1 MKDYRYDSNE
11 EFRLDLLHS
20 DIMYVF
26 EEIQKNQNRMNINP
40 KRLLISDMMK
50 ISENASGN
58 ECWSSM
64 ENSTHQRIG
73 KIIANNYEM
82 IRDEYEQGT
91 GKIAEITFRCSDG
104 NNNGIYEEIVH
115 KADDI
120 KIVAVV
126 PMKLNNT
133 RLPQKNTK
141 SFKNGK
147 PLCWYILSTLLKCQS
162 IDEVFVYCS
171 NEQICNYLPEGVR
184 YLKRSEKLDLDT
196 TKMNEVLIAF
206 AKEVNADIYVMT
218 HTTAPFVKPES
229 FEKGIGAVKS
239 GQYDSAFA
247 VKKMQDFI
255 WKDNQPFNYNLN
267 QIPRT
272 QDLEPL
278 FVETSGFYIYKNEI
292 ITKWGRRIGESPC
305 LIEVGEVE
313 SCDIDEYEDFMIA
326 DAIQFYKQMGE
337 ENE

>member
-1 MKDYRYDSNE
+1 MKDNRYDSDD
-11 EFRLDLLHS
+11 EFRLDPLYS
-20 DIMYVF
+20 EIMYVF
-26 EEIQKNQNRMNINP
+26 EEIQKQENRINIHPN
-40 KRLLISDMMK
+40 RLLISDMMR

-58 ECWSSM
+58 KCWSSLG
-64 ENSTHQRIG
+64 NATHQKIG
-73 KIIANNYEM
+73 KIIAHNYEM
-82 IRDEYEQGT
+82 IQEEYEQKT
-91 GKIAEITFRCSDG
+91 ERKTEIKFRCFDG
-104 NNNGIYEEIVH
+104 NNNGIYEEVIH
-115 KADDI
+115 KYDDI

-147 PLCWYILSTLLKCQS
+147 PLCWYILNTLLKCQS

-171 NEQICNYLPEGVR
+171 NDQICSYLPEGVR
-184 YLKRSEKLDLDT
+184 YLKRSEKLDLDS
-196 TKMNEVLIAF
+196 TKMNEVLMAF
-206 AKEVNADIYVMT
+206 AEEINADIYVMT
-218 HTTAPFVKPES
+218 HATAPFVKPES
-229 FEKGIGAVKS
+229 FEKGIEAVKS
-239 GQYDSAFA
+239 GQSDSAFA

-255 WKDNQPFNYNLN
+255 WKNNKPFNYDLN

-278 FVETSGFYIYKNEI
+278 YVETSGFYIYKNEI
-292 ITKWGRRIGESPC
+292 ITKLGRRIGKRPC

-326 DAIQFYKQMGE
+326 DAIQFYKQNGGKE
-337 ENE
+337 

>member
-1 MKDYRYDSNE
+1 MKDCRYDSNE
-11 EFRLDLLHS
+11 EFGLDPLYN

-26 EEIQKNQNRMNINP
+26 EEIQKYQNRININP
-40 KRLLISDMMK
+40 RHLLISDMMK

-58 ECWSSM
+58 NCWSSM

-73 KIIANNYEM
+73 KIIANNYEK
-82 IRDEYEQGT
+82 IREEYERKT
-91 GKIAEITFRCSDG
+91 GKKTEITFRGSDG
-104 NNNGIYEEIVH
+104 NNNGIYEEITH

-133 RLPQKNTK
+133 RLPQKNTR

-147 PLCWYILSTLLKCQS
+147 PLCCYILSTLLKCRS
-162 IDEVFVYCS
+162 IDEVYVYCS
-171 NEQICNYLPEGVR
+171 NEQICNYLPKGVR
-184 YLKRSEKLDLDT
+184 YLKRSEKLDQDT
-196 TKMNEVLIAF
+196 TKMNEILIAF
-206 AKEVNADIYVMT
+206 AEEINADIYVMT
-218 HTTAPFVKPES
+218 HATAPFVEPES
-229 FEKGIGAVKS
+229 FEKGIEAIKS

-255 WKDNQPFNYNLN
+255 WKNNKPFNYDLN

-272 QDLEPL
+272 QDLETL
-278 FVETSGFYIYKNEI
+278 YVETSGFYVYKNEI
-292 ITKWGRRIGESPC
+292 ITKSGRRIGENPC

-337 ENE
+337 KDE